1 MTMFMSASGGGRRGG
16 GVRARW
22 ILAATLLCLSAA
34 AGLADTSSRPAR
46 AETAAGPGGSL
57 LASAEPLPMV
67 GKPFEKPLTG
77 LGTRDTV
84 ALLGSPSATEERP
97 PARVWRYER
106 GGCRLSVYFFMDMT
120 SNTFRALSYDMTT
133 TQDARDDHEQC
144 FASLLDHDR
153 LGYGAGSGG
162 SSD

>member
-1 MTMFMSASGGGRRGG
+1 MTLFMSASGGGRRGG

-22 ILAATLLCLSAA
+22 MLAATLLFLPVSA
-34 AGLADTSSRPAR
+34 GFGETPITTSWAQAVP
-46 AETAAGPGGSL
+46 L
-57 LASAEPLPMV
+57 LASAEPPFTT
-67 GKPFEKPLTG
+67 GKPNDKALTG
-77 LGTRDTV
+77 LGLGETV
-84 ALLGSPSATEERP
+84 ALLGVPSATEERS
-97 PARVWRYER
+97 PARLWRYER

-120 SNTFRALSYDMTT
+120 SHTFRALSFDMTT
-133 TQDARDDHEQC
+133 TQDARDDDEQC